1 MRWQENQMGRH
12 KKYNSEEE
20 KKEAQRRW
28 SMDYYKKNRAVLQA
42 KARERYRKKRQMELK
57 EKQIKELYGE

>member
-1 MRWQENQMGRH
+1 MGRH
-12 KKYNSEEE
+12 RKYNSEEE
-20 KKEAQRRW
+20 RKEAQRKW
-28 SMDYYKKNRAVLQA
+28 SMDYYKKNRSVLQA

>member
-20 KKEAQRRW
+20 KKGAQRRW

>member
-1 MRWQENQMGRH
+1 MRWQENRMGRH
-12 KKYNSEEE
+12 RKYNSEEE
-20 KKEAQRRW
+20 RKEAQRKW
-28 SMDYYKKNRAVLQA
+28 SMDYYKRNRAVLQA

>member
-1 MRWQENQMGRH
+1 MGRH
-12 KKYNSEEE
+12 RKYNSEEE
-20 KKEAQRRW
+20 RKEAQRKW
-28 SMDYYKKNRAVLQA
+28 SKDYYKRNRAVLQA

>member
-1 MRWQENQMGRH
+1 MGRQR
-12 KKYNSEEE
+12 KYNTKEE

-28 SMDYYKKNRAVLQA
+28 SMAYYKKNRAVLQA

>member
-1 MRWQENQMGRH
+1 
-12 KKYNSEEE
+12 
-20 KKEAQRRW
+20 
-28 SMDYYKKNRAVLQA
+28 MDYYKRNRAVLQA

>member
-57 EKQIKELYGE
+57 EKQIKELCGE